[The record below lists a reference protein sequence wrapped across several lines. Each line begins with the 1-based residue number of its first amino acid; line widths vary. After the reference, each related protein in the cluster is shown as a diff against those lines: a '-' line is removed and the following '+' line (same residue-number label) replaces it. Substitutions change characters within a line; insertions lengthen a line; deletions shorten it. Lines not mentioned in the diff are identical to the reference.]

1 MLRVLNDT
9 SNMKQFVTRAE
20 RTNGG
25 MRSIPSRRVCNE
37 LLLAGGKV
45 ARCIFEDDKQ
55 TEHTV
60 LDFKGTGAEMHSG
73 NGTLFTGKIADVPV
87 IVKMPKSQRAI
98 AKWSD
103 EIYIT
108 QAMATAGIAPEV
120 YVASE
125 APDKFIVMR
134 RFDTDMIGYINDT
147 LEAVYKQTSQK
158 PIDARETRLVN
169 SPDMV
174 KAKIEELIGRISAQY
189 KEHPETGLCFGD
201 LRFENL
207 VLDDTTFE
215 VRQIDFDGTFCET
228 NLSPGTNIELLL
240 KLVISFVMSEENAAQ
255 LAQFGM
261 WPPHGRLF
269 YTDIKDNHYEEARV
283 ILTQIH
289 EIEKQHFERNTG
301 YMLNLARTMGQIETP
316 WAYRLLK
323 DYFPKR

>member
-1 MLRVLNDT
+1 
-9 SNMKQFVTRAE
+9 MKQFVTRAE

-25 MRSIPSRRVCNE
+25 RRSIPSRRVCNE
-37 LLLAGGKV
+37 LLRAGGKL
-45 ARCIFEDDKQ
+45 ARCVFEDDEQ

-73 NGTLFTGKIADVPV
+73 NGTLFTGKIADIPV

-103 EIYIT
+103 EIRIT

-134 RFDTDMIGYINDT
+134 RFNTDMFGYINDT
-147 LEAVYKQTSQK
+147 MSAVYKQSSQNAMS
-158 PIDARETRLVN
+158 ARETRLVG
-169 SPDMV
+169 SPGTV
-174 KAKIEELIGRISAQY
+174 KANIEALIGRIAAQY
-189 KEHPETGLCFGD
+189 RAHPETGLCFGD

-215 VRQIDFDGTFCET
+215 VRQIDFDGMFCET
-228 NLSPGTNIELLL
+228 NLPPGTNVELLL
-240 KLVISFVMSEENAAQ
+240 KLVISFVMPDENAAQ
-255 LAQFGM
+255 LAQFGL

-269 YTDIKDNHYEEARV
+269 YADIVANHYDEARA
-283 ILTQIH
+283 ILLHLH
-289 EIEKQHFERNTG
+289 EIEKQHFEQKTG
-301 YMLNLARTMGQIETP
+301 YMLNLARMMGRSNTP

-323 DYFPKR
+323 RYLPKR